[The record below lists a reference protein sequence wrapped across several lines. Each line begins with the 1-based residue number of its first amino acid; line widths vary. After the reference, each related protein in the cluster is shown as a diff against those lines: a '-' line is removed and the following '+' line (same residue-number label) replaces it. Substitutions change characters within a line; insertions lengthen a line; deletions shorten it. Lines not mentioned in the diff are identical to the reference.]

1 MIQQLIISAPSS
13 NAGKTTITLGLLRL
27 LKRKNITVQPFKV
40 GPDYIDPKFH
50 QLACSKVG
58 VNLDLFMMSENEINT
73 SLNYDGNDAQ
83 VNCIEGVMGLFDGAQ
98 KDKGSTA
105 EMAKKL
111 KTPVLMVI
119 DAKAVAYSVAPLIQG
134 FVNFDQEVKIM
145 GVVFNRVGSERH
157 YAMLKEAC
165 ADINVPCFGYLS
177 NLKNIEIPS
186 RHLGLNILDIEK
198 FDSVIDQIAAELDK
212 TVNWKA
218 ILEASKKVTSKTIL
232 EKKSIA
238 NKNINYLDA
247 SSLDI
252 NTKPNF
258 NLEASLEELYPLAAP
273 IKFAVAKDE
282 AFNFIYPQNISAM
295 QTLGEVSYFSPLH
308 DNVLP
313 ACDFIYLP
321 GGYPESY
328 LKELSGNTT
337 MLNSIKEFGLNDGQI
352 YAECGGMMYL
362 GKAIKAEN
370 NEAFTMVDYFDF
382 EASIAHK
389 KLHLGYR
396 TSKVNEQIFKGHE
409 FHYSSL
415 VNDNET
421 ATNATIT
428 NARGGET
435 TTKIYKKNKVM
446 GSYVHHYFGTSE
458 KLLQLINQI
467 KY

>member
-1 MIQQLIISAPSS
+1 M
-13 NAGKTTITLGLLRL
+13 
-27 LKRKNITVQPFKV
+27 VQPFKV

-50 QLACSKVG
+50 QLACKKVG
-58 VNLDLFMMSENEINT
+58 VNLDLFMMSEDEINAY
-73 SLNYDGNDAQ
+73 LHHYGKDAQ

-134 FVNFDQEVKIM
+134 FVNFDKDVAIM

-157 YAMLKEAC
+157 YGMLKEAC
-165 ADINVPCFGYLS
+165 DDIKVPCFGYLS

-186 RHLGLNILDIEK
+186 RHLGLNIQEIEK
-198 FDSVIDQIAAELDK
+198 FDALIHEIAIALDK
-212 TVNWKA
+212 TVDWKA
-218 ILEASKKVTSKTIL
+218 ILEASKEVETKVISEEKTSV
-232 EKKSIA
+232 
-238 NKNINYLDA
+238 NKNIR
-247 SSLDI
+247 
-252 NTKPNF
+252 
-258 NLEASLEELYPLAAP
+258 
-273 IKFAVAKDE
+273 FAVAKDM

-295 QTLGEVSYFSPLH
+295 EALGEVIYFSPIH
-308 DNVLP
+308 DTVLP
-313 ACDFIYLP
+313 HCDFIYLA
-321 GGYPESY
+321 GGYPEMY
-328 LKELSGNTT
+328 AKELSANTA
-337 MLNSIKEFGLNDGQI
+337 MLKSIKDFGQNNGQI

-362 GKAIKAEN
+362 GKAIIDKDY
-370 NEAFTMVDYFDF
+370 EAFEMVNHFDF
-382 EASIAHK
+382 ETSIAHK

-396 TSKVNEQIFKGHE
+396 TSTIGETVFKGHE

-421 ATNATIT
+421 TIEATIT

-435 TTKIYKKNKVM
+435 TTKIHKKNKVM

-467 KY
+467 ND